1 MFCMNQ
7 HPTVDEL
14 IECPKKI
21 IKSDR
26 KNMIEKNRSYR
37 NNIQLESEDGKYS
50 FIMFMRQSAEFLEDF
65 SVGLIW
71 TNVNKYW
78 DTKKQT
84 ILIRC
89 QGPHD
94 SKQEFESDPHH
105 SYHIH
110 KLSPTDIEQ
119 KRFSKPSNC
128 GVTNHFSS
136 FDEAIIYFC
145 NRCAIIGLS
154 DYINLN
160 NNQVEGQCS
169 LF

>member
-1 MFCMNQ
+1 MNQ

-119 KRFSKPSNC
+119 NALANLQIAVSLTISLHLTK
-128 GVTNHFSS
+128 
-136 FDEAIIYFC
+136 
-145 NRCAIIGLS
+145 LL
-154 DYINLN
+154 YISVIVVL
-160 NNQVEGQCS
+160 
-169 LF
+169 